1 MLKPIPQLVQE
12 IRSTVRCVT
21 AQEAQEEIL
30 LSGRGVIID
39 VREAVEVSDRPTPL
53 SVSIPRGVLEMKAA
67 TLYPDPHE
75 VIYVHCASGARATLA
90 AEQLVRL
97 GYTQVSIITCDI
109 IAVCD
114 GQLNTKNQEKYNRRK

>member
-1 MLKPIPQLVQE
+1 MKEESTMLKPIPQLLQE
-12 IRSTVRCVT
+12 IRSNIRCVT
-21 AQEAQEEIL
+21 AEEAQQEIFS
-30 LSGRGVIID
+30 SGRGVIID
-39 VREAVEVSDRPTPL
+39 VREAAEVSDRPTPL

-75 VIYVHCASGARATLA
+75 AIYVHCASGARATLA

-109 IAVCD
+109 ASVCD
-114 GQLNTKNQEKYNRRK
+114 RQLETNN